1 MGVMKKHEL
10 YHQMRSER
18 IKQHRMEKMK
28 YVRILARADRE
39 PHISKPGNVIIF
51 THMNLM
57 KRF

>member
-1 MGVMKKHEL
+1 MKKHEL
-10 YHQMRSER
+10 YLQVRSER

-28 YVRILARADRE
+28 YIRILAKADRE
-39 PHISKPGNVIIF
+39 PHISKLGNVIIF